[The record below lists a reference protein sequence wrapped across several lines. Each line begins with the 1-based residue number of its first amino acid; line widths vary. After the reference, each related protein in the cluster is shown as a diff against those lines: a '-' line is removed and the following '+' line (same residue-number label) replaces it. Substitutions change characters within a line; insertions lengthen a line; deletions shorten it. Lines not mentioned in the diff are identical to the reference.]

1 MDIVLNLKFIVTK
14 VSGEV
19 FPYSLSDDMFSLEM
33 NTKVAAN
40 FLFHMRRGGL
50 IAGSLEL
57 MVLF

>member
-14 VSGEV
+14 VPDEV
-19 FPYSLSDDMFSLEM
+19 FPLSLSDDMFSLEM
-33 NTKVAAN
+33 NERVATN
-40 FLFHMRRGGL
+40 FLFHMRRGDL